1 MSAAPIVSTSTSRR
15 PRVAVV
21 VLTWNDTEMTRRCL
35 AHVLA
40 SDYTDLD
47 VILVDNGSREPCGRR
62 LISEFPSVRLIELPE
77 NRGFTGG
84 GNVGIQAA
92 LDSGAHYVLH
102 INNDAFVAPDA
113 IGRLVAVL
121 EADPKAGIAHALL
134 RDPGTERVQ
143 FYTATVDPVLARHDH
158 LHVGE
163 RLSSRE
169 WPTVES
175 EFVPACVILY
185 RADALRREGVY
196 DETLGTNWED
206 YDLCLRFRS
215 ASWRIMAVGGAVAEH
230 MSGRTMGRVSQYYV
244 YHMTRNRLIC
254 IRRYADRQAVLRR
267 LPDLVRSFYWDF
279 RRYGFTNWPAY
290 RSAAHGV
297 WDFLR
302 GNTGERSSLPVAR
315 PAKRRP
321 A

>member
-1 MSAAPIVSTSTSRR
+1 MTTASVDAAKSASH

-35 AHVLA
+35 THVLA
-40 SDYTDLD
+40 SDYPALD

-62 LISEFPSVRLIELPE
+62 LIGEFPGVRLIELPE

-84 GNVGIQAA
+84 GNVGMRAA
-92 LDSGAHYVLH
+92 LDGGARYVLH
-102 INNDAFVAPDA
+102 LNNDAFVASDA
-113 IGRLVAVL
+113 IGRLVAAL
-121 EADPKAGIAHALL
+121 EADPRAAIAHALL
-134 RDPGTERVQ
+134 RDPDSDRVQ

-158 LHVGE
+158 LHVGAQ
-163 RLSSRE
+163 LSEQE
-169 WPTVES
+169 WPTVET

-185 RADALRREGVY
+185 RAEALSEEGLY

-215 ASWRIMAVGGAVAEH
+215 AGWRILAVGGAVAEH
-230 MSGRTMGRVSQYYV
+230 MSGRTMGRVSPYYV

-254 IRRYADRQAVLRR
+254 IGRYAERRAVLRR

-297 WDFLR
+297 WDFLL

-315 PAKRRP
+315 PAKRRVV
-321 A
+321 